1 MCSGLVLLALL
12 VPGRGNQIWV
22 QVSAGGS
29 TGSRS
34 VKLLLIAIWDTIE
47 AFPHGQDGGGS
58 FQDRGL
64 MAGDLKM

>member
-12 VPGRGNQIWV
+12 GRGNQIWV
-22 QVSAGGS
+22 QVTAGGS